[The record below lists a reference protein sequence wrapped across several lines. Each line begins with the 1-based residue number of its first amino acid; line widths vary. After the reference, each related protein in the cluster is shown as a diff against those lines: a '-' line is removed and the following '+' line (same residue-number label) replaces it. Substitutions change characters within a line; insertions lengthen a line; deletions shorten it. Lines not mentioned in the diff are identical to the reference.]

1 MMKPKLLTFICVFFV
16 LVLTIMGIPGC
27 KTLFSPGAEY
37 IEIKANPA
45 TLELSKQTST
55 TITVRIF
62 DPGSDRGYK
71 VEFTTTDGGY
81 FSDDIIHLFG
91 QTSTATQFY
100 PANLTGGDT
109 QKIVTIRARVM
120 NLETNKDYTGE
131 VRITVR

>member
-1 MMKPKLLTFICVFFV
+1 MKPKLLTFICVFFV

-62 DPGSDRGYK
+62 DPGSD
-71 VEFTTTDGGY
+71 
-81 FSDDIIHLFG
+81 
-91 QTSTATQFY
+91 Y
-100 PANLTGGDT
+100 PS
-109 QKIVTIRARVM
+109 IRADIHSNPILPREPDRRRHAKNCHYTRPCHEPGNQQRLHRGSPDHSKVGAK
-120 NLETNKDYTGE
+120 NFSPLNNKNM
-131 VRITVR
+131 R